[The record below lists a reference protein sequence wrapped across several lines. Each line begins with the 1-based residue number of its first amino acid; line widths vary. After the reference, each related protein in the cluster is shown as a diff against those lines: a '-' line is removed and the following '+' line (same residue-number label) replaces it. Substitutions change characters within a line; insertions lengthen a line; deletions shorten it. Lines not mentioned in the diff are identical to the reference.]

1 MRCKRCLRFFNA
13 CTWLFKSDQQLRVMY
28 RKKFKNDQQ
37 SLRAFIVRS
46 HAVRRGHIVCWIRP
60 TLQAML
66 PKTHPDVLE
75 LLCRKKD
82 NEGTPT
88 ARTVTQER
96 PIVRG
101 RTHVCRVAIPLDT
114 MSAPM

>member
-1 MRCKRCLRFFNA
+1 
-13 CTWLFKSDQQLRVMY
+13 MY

-37 SLRAFIVRS
+37 NLRAFIVRS
-46 HAVRRGHIVCWIRP
+46 HALRHGHVVGWIRT
-60 TLQAML
+60 TLQAMA

-75 LLCRKKD
+75 LLGRKKD

-88 ARTVTQER
+88 ARTVTQEH

-101 RTHVCRVAIPLDT
+101 RTHVCRVAIPRDT